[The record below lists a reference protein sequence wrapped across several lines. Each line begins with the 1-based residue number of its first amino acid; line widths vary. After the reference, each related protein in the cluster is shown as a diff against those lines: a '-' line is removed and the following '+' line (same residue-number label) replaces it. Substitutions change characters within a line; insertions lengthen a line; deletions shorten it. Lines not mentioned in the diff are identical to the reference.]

1 MSLSER
7 EMAILSFEQGW
18 WSLDGPK
25 ESLIRERF
33 QISPEAYYQ
42 ELNALIDKAEAL
54 EADPL
59 VVRRLRR
66 ERARRRNGRLGTTV
80 EASAADSTNG
90 GSDS

>member
-7 EMAILSFEQGW
+7 ELAILSFEQGW

-66 ERARRRNGRLGTTV
+66 ERARRRNGRLGSTV
-80 EASAADSTNG
+80 ESSVADSTHG

>member
-7 EMAILSFEQGW
+7 EQAILSFEQGW

-33 QISPEAYYQ
+33 QVAPEAYYQ

-66 ERARRRNGRLGTTV
+66 ERARRRNGRLGSTV
-80 EASAADSTNG
+80 ESSVADSTSG